1 MRRQAHDPSRPHRIP
16 VAPGGG
22 AVSPG
27 RSRGPALLLA
37 LALASPGPA
46 LAQALESVVLE
57 GAHPSVHV
65 PAGEAR
71 VVAGNGSSVRV
82 EVRLEGRDAD
92 RLRLETLRLNGSDAL
107 VIRYPEGE
115 DVVYPGVRG
124 STELRMDGEG
134 LFSTQGRRGRGD
146 RVRVRSRGDGVEAWA
161 VVTVHVPAGMGGDV
175 HVGLGTLTSRGVEGE
190 LGLRLASGSVEAGGH
205 RGGLDVNVG
214 SGQVEAADVQ
224 GGTISLT
231 TGSGSV
237 TARDLQGDQVRLQTG
252 SGSVEVEAIT
262 AGSVRIGTG
271 SGGIGMEG
279 VDSPEVHVRTG
290 SGRVAG
296 SLMQPPRELEVQT
309 VSGAVRLDIPRDS
322 GADLDIRTGSGG
334 IEVELPVQ
342 IRSSGRSRL
351 QGTVGDGSGSIRI
364 TTGSGGVRIGTR

>member
-1 MRRQAHDPSRPHRIP
+1 MRRQAHHPSRIHRIP
-16 VAPGGG
+16 GAPGG
-22 AVSPG
+22 ATI
-27 RSRGPALLLA
+27 SRGSALLLA
-37 LALASPGPA
+37 LTLAPAGPV
-46 LAQALESVVLE
+46 LAQAPESILLE
-57 GAHPSVHV
+57 GAHPSVHI

-82 EVRLEGRDAD
+82 EVRLEGPDAD
-92 RLRLETLRLNGSDAL
+92 RLRLETLRVDGSDAL
-107 VIRYPEGE
+107 VIRYPDGE
-115 DVVYPGVRG
+115 DVVYPAARG
-124 STELRMDGEG
+124 STDLRIDRDG
-134 LFSTQGRRGRGD
+134 LFSTRGWQGRGD
-146 RVRVRSRGDGVEAWA
+146 RIRVRSRGNGVEAWA
-161 VVTVHVPAGMGGDV
+161 VVTVHVPAGIGSEV
-175 HVGLGTLTSRGVEGE
+175 HVGLGTLTSQGVEGE
-190 LGLRLASGSVEAGGH
+190 LGLRLASGSLEARRH
-205 RGGLDVNVG
+205 RGGLDVSVG
-214 SGQVEAADVQ
+214 SGQVDAADVR

-252 SGSVEVEAIT
+252 SGSVEVEAII

-271 SGGIGMEG
+271 SGGIGMDG

-296 SLMQPPRELEVQT
+296 SLMQSPRELEVQT
-309 VSGAVRLDIPRDS
+309 GSGGVRLDIPRGS

-351 QGTVGDGSGSIRI
+351 QGSIGDGSGRIRI
-364 TTGSGGVRIGTR
+364 TTGSGGVRIGAG